1 MHVKS
6 GVIVVYGR
14 VGAVRYYM
22 ISYMI
27 FSEMVPDEVKR
38 ELLERI
44 RSYFGD
50 NIWIRRTT
58 VFLNIF
64 FLSSSRYSILWLLY
78 TNCDHNCDPVKTRHV
93 LNIARS
99 YFLYKGR

>member
-50 NIWIRRTT
+50 NI
-58 VFLNIF
+58 
-64 FLSSSRYSILWLLY
+64 
-78 TNCDHNCDPVKTRHV
+78 
-93 LNIARS
+93 
-99 YFLYKGR
+99 